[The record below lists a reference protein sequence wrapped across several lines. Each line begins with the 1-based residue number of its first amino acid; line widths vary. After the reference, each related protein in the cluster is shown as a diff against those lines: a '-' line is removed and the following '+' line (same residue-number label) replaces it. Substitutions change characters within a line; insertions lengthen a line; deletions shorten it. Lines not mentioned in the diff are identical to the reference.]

1 MSHIATVEMNIT
13 DQEALA
19 ETCRDLGLQMTAHSS
34 ALVYQTAVEGT
45 VIQLPGWTFP
55 VVVRDKTLVYDNYQ
69 GAWGDIKELNKLRQH
84 YAVKATTRAAARMG
98 RKIIKRE
105 EHNGRVRLTLA

>member
-45 VIQLPGWTFP
+45 VIHLPGWTFP
-55 VVVRDKTLVYDNYQ
+55 VVVRDKTMLYDNYQ
-69 GAWGDIKELNKLRQH
+69 GNWGDIKELNKLRRH